1 MLPEFPHL
9 NFDMDWAVFSEQV
22 IAEIMKGGLQ
32 GAWDVSDEWNKLLPD
47 LKLTTLGEFLTRY
60 WESPS

>member
-1 MLPEFPHL
+1 
-9 NFDMDWAVFSEQV
+9 MDWAVFSEQV

>member
-1 MLPEFPHL
+1 
-9 NFDMDWAVFSEQV
+9 MDWAVFSEQV

-32 GAWDVSDEWNKLLPD
+32 GAWGVSDEWNKLLPD

-60 WESPS
+60 WKSPS